1 MSKRIIGDIDVKGS
15 LQTTTA
21 STPKYLTQSVL
32 GSTFDDN
39 GNLLMDA
46 YTSSEVNE
54 IINVL
59 PVSHYGT
66 YNFLPAGVSGS
77 FEGAS
82 DVPSYRYR
90 RIHVEDDGTLSIL
103 RPGTNGAKRGLYY
116 SYMNNIL
123 STTNLNQSINTN
135 REYKPGYFGSTYTG
149 KMCYASDNRVVCGYA
164 LDANNAEYIFVSWAN
179 GTLNDAQHVGS
190 IVPINILM
198 PNNGTMRFVMTGNS
212 QIFFF
217 VEVTTGDDL
226 VIEVRSVPISQIR
239 SSATTLTVT
248 EYKNWTTNG
257 FYSRAISNPDIVLNE
272 RRFSTNIA
280 DRPYMLV
287 PPTTTSTEPYMTGVD
302 IYASQAANGF
312 VRLRVVGDAWCTTVS
327 RNTRPKHTYSFLLN
341 FSTKTATLDSGNV
354 APLTITDPGTGT
366 QLNVSGSTYS
376 TDSILTFNGN
386 RGNQVMAYY
395 YFDNGITIGIGSEN
409 LASAPTKIMRAL
421 YPNATSVYNTLQ
433 VRSNTST
440 NFIYGQMNTAYGSP
454 VGSEVMSF
462 EWLPNNRYRVSS
474 WDATS
479 VYRNSVNQ
487 YKPGATYT
495 FGSVSL
501 GTIKGFEPTTNRKIN
516 PDQNDRVLIS
526 SISGSTV
533 TTNGGVFV
541 DGWRTSTALSYD
553 QDMNKSGTISISDTL
568 LQNLKT
574 QQLSN
579 AAYPVDTNN
588 RTSITLFVPQQT
600 DCPAFALIT
609 GCTTHLSNYYKM
621 IEVNVNTRSG
631 TISTLT
637 FKRLVGEGMDV
648 YGGLAGDASYGVG
661 SSSVG
666 ITIYDAGSFYFIGG
680 VDPYMYRTQGDTNS
694 ITWRAKVTKSTQ
706 QMDSFVIG
714 GAYQAHTSANSQIPW
729 AVPGIGF
736 GYIDFAAAAADDR
749 VRVIFR
755 PVGTTLAQYNAWSDN
770 GALTLL
776 ASQDV
781 AQGFVVYFTEE
792 TPVLLSGKSFTLP
805 VTNIDLTTI
814 KANPANSTFHVYV
827 QMVEGLAQYKITEEV
842 IAETGTSAYN
852 LLWIGTITTNSLQI
866 SSISIQKRSRLDVF
880 GASIQPAGS
889 SFPVSSGLP
898 SGNGSIQW

>member
-21 STPKYLTQSVL
+21 STPKYLTGSVL
-32 GSTFDDN
+32 GDTFDDN
-39 GNLLMDA
+39 GNLLIDA
-46 YTSSEVNE
+46 YTANEVSE

-59 PVSHYGT
+59 PLSHYGT

-116 SYMNNIL
+116 SYLNNIL
-123 STTNLNQSINTN
+123 NTTNLNQAVNTN
-135 REYKPGYFGSTYTG
+135 REYKPGYFGSTYTA
-149 KMCYASDNRVVCGYA
+149 KMCYASDNRVVCGIA
-164 LDANNAEYIFVSWAN
+164 LDTNNSEHIFVSWAN
-179 GTLNDAQHVGS
+179 GTLNDTQHVGS
-190 IVPINILM
+190 VVPSNVLM

-212 QIFFF
+212 QIYFF

-239 SSATTLTVT
+239 ASAGTLTVT

-257 FYSRAISNPDIVLNE
+257 FYSRTINNPDIVLNE

-287 PPTTTSTEPYMTGVD
+287 PPTTTSTEPYMLGID
-302 IYASQAANGF
+302 IYATQAANGF

-341 FSTKTATLDSGNV
+341 FSTKVATLESGNT

-376 TDSILTFNGN
+376 TDPILTFNGN

-395 YFDNGITIGIGSEN
+395 YFDNGVTIGMSSEN
-409 LASAPTKIMRAL
+409 LASSASKIVRAV

-440 NFIYGQMNTAYGSP
+440 DFKYGQMNTSYGSP

-479 VYRNSVNQ
+479 VYRNSINQ
-487 YKPGATYT
+487 YKPGPTYT

-516 PDQNDRVLIS
+516 PDSNDRVLIS

-533 TTNGGVFV
+533 TTNGGIFV
-541 DGWRTSTALSYD
+541 DSWRQSTPLSYD
-553 QDMNKSGTISISDTL
+553 QDMNKSGNISISNTL
-568 LQNLKT
+568 LQNLKA

-579 AAYPVDTNN
+579 AAYPVDANN
-588 RTSITLFVPQQT
+588 ATSITLFVPQQT
-600 DCPAFALIT
+600 DCPAFALIS
-609 GCTTHLSNYYKM
+609 GCTPSLTNYYKM
-621 IEVNVNTRSG
+621 IEVNVNARSG
-631 TISTLT
+631 TISTLS
-637 FKRLVGEGMDV
+637 FKRLVAEGVDTF
-648 YGGLAGDASYGVG
+648 GSLAGDAKYGVTTT
-661 SSSVG
+661 SVG

-680 VDPYMYRTQGDTNS
+680 VDPCMYRTQGDTSS
-694 ITWRAKVTKSTQ
+694 IIWRAKVTKSTQ
-706 QMDSFVIG
+706 QMDSFIVSG
-714 GAYQAHTSANSQIPW
+714 VYQAHTGGGNIPW
-729 AVPGIGF
+729 AVPGVGF
-736 GYIDFAAAAADDR
+736 GYLDTSAQIGDDR
-749 VRVIFR
+749 VRIIFQ
-755 PVGTTLAQYNAWSDN
+755 PVGTTLAQYNSWTAN
-770 GALTLL
+770 GDRILL

-805 VTNIDLTTI
+805 VSNIDLTTI

-827 QMVEGLAQYKITEEV
+827 QMIEGLAQYKITEEV

-866 SSISIQKRSRLDVF
+866 SSINIQKRSRLDVF
-880 GASIQPAGS
+880 GASVQPAGS